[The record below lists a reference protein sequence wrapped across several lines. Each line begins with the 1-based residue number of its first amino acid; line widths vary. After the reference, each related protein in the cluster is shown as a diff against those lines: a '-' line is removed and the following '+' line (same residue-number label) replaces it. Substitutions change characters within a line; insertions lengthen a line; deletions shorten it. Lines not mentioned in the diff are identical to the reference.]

1 MKRPARQ
8 APSIRLSVSLTMFV
22 LACSAAPQPGSS
34 GGAGASA
41 SSGAGGASGSS
52 GDAGVGGGGAG
63 SVAGATGA
71 AGQGGAGAGGDGG
84 SAVAGSGEAGAT
96 GAAGQGA
103 AGQGVAGATG
113 AAGRGD
119 AGASGGAAGGAAGA
133 GVGPRGPSVGCGSPP
148 ATTDSSTKWTE
159 HDITV
164 SNVDPAFIAAH
175 PSDPAGGASTW
186 TRRNYFLKLPTGYDP
201 SKPYIVSLGG
211 TGCSGN
217 DTVGMGGGYYLD
229 QYVAAAK
236 SQVLDVSLSYV
247 VYTNTSKPACF
258 ADDYVDS
265 PEPQYLD
272 AILADLESK
281 YCVDRGKVFIHGHS
295 SGAWEALTLGCAR
308 ADVLRGVATQV
319 GGGLR
324 MHPPPCEKTPV
335 ATIYVEGLQ
344 DIDNPIGPLA
354 PGSATAL
361 DLDSLGSAPAR
372 DDLLARNGCVGND
385 TKPWDAAYPACVQY
399 TGCPAAAPVVWCAIA
414 SDHNIGA
421 NATLRDQYAY
431 NAIWKFWT
439 ALP

>member
-8 APSIRLSVSLTMFV
+8 ASSIGLSVSLAV
-22 LACSAAPQPGSS
+22 LALACSAAPQPGSS
-34 GGAGASA
+34 GAAGTSA
-41 SSGAGGASGSS
+41 PSGAGGGS
-52 GDAGVGGGGAG
+52 AGAAGAGGGAAG

-71 AGQGGAGAGGDGG
+71 AGQDGASGGAGG
-84 SAVAGSGEAGAT
+84 SAVAGS
-96 GAAGQGA
+96 
-103 AGQGVAGATG
+103 GVAGATG
-113 AAGRGD
+113 AAGAAVQG
-119 AGASGGAAGGAAGA
+119 AAGQGGAAGGGAAGASGGASGGAAGASG
-133 GVGPRGPSVGCGSPP
+133 GPRGPSLGCGSPP
-148 ATTDSSTKWTE
+148 ATNDSSSKWIE

-175 PSDPAGGASTW
+175 PPDPAGGASTW

-201 SKPYIVSLGG
+201 TKPYLVSLGG

-217 DTVGMGGGYYLD
+217 DTVGNGGGYYLD
-229 QYVAAAK
+229 QYVTAAK

-247 VYTNTSKPACF
+247 VYTNTSKPSCF

-324 MHPPPCEKTPV
+324 MHRPPCEKTPV

-344 DIDNPIGPLA
+344 DVDNPIGPLT
-354 PGSATAL
+354 PGSPTAL

-372 DDLLARNGCVGND
+372 DDLLARNGCVGNA

-399 TGCPAAAPVVWCAIA
+399 TGCPAAAPVVWCAID
-414 SDHNIGA
+414 SDHDIGA
-421 NATLRDQYAY
+421 HATLRDQYAY
-431 NAIWKFWT
+431 NAIWAFWT
-439 ALP
+439 SLP